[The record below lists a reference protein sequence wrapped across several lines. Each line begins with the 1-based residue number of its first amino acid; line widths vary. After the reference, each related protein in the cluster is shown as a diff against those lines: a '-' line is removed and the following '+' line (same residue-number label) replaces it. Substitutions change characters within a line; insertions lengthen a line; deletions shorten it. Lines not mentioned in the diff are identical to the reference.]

1 MRITSIL
8 ENQKI
13 EKRIAITPEIAKKY
27 ISLGFEVSLSENY
40 GNHLGI
46 KDEEYKE
53 LGVSISKDEKEIISS
68 ADIIVQLG
76 LLDDDKSSLF
86 KENQSFIGVLNPYEN
101 KDKINDLVKKNINT
115 FSLELLPRITRAQ
128 SMDILSSQA
137 NLAGYKAVVES
148 FAHFEKA
155 IPMMMTA
162 AGTIP
167 AAKVLVVGAG
177 VAGLQA
183 IATAKRMGAIVFA
196 TDVRLASKE
205 QVESLGGKFLTVEG
219 AENLETEG
227 GYAKEASD
235 DFKKKQEELLSETL
249 KKIDIV
255 VCTALIP
262 GKKAPIIIKEDMINN
277 MKAGSII
284 YDLAAIQG
292 GNTAHTKVD
301 EIVDKNG
308 VKIMGESNILNKLP
322 TSASNLYA
330 KNVFNFVSNLYDK
343 ENITLFKSLLRQ
355 ELNAAGLIINA
366 TLNLSLSH
374 TEANIIQETMIRFKI
389 AIDKLSEHI
398 QIKDPQKSIKRRSH
412 ETYILS
418 KTMRIRLAKKS
429 DIWLLYNWVNKIDSI
444 ENKLITNKKIPK
456 TDHKIWYENS
466 LKNKNRYIWI
476 IENQHIAIG
485 QLRFDINEDKKLC
498 FIDIYIDKEHRK
510 NNFGQNAYKSS
521 Y

>member
-1 MRITSIL
+1 MKIASIL
-8 ENQKI
+8 ENQI
-13 EKRIAITPEIAKKY
+13 FEKRIAITPEIAKKY
-27 ISLGFEVSLSENY
+27 ISLGLEVYLPENY
-40 GNHLGI
+40 GSHLGI
-46 KDEEYKE
+46 KDKDYKK
-53 LGVSISKDEKEIISS
+53 LGVSILNDENEIITS
-68 ADIIVQLG
+68 ADIIVQLS
-76 LLDDDKSSLF
+76 LLSDDKNSLL
-86 KENQSFIGVLNPYEN
+86 KENQTFIGVLNPYEN
-101 KDKINDLVKKNINT
+101 KDKLDYLVKKNLNT

-196 TDVRLASKE
+196 TDVRMASKE

-255 VCTALIP
+255 ICTALIP
-262 GKKAPIIIKEDMINN
+262 GKRAPVIIKEDMINN
-277 MKAGSII
+277 MMSGSII

-292 GNTAHTKVD
+292 GNTAFTKVD

-308 VKIMGESNILNKLP
+308 VKIMGENNILNKLP

-343 ENITLFKSLLRQ
+343 
-355 ELNAAGLIINA
+355 
-366 TLNLSLSH
+366 
-374 TEANIIQETMIRFKI
+374 
-389 AIDKLSEHI
+389 D
-398 QIKDPQKSIKRRSH
+398 
-412 ETYILS
+412 
-418 KTMRIRLAKKS
+418 
-429 DIWLLYNWVNKIDSI
+429 
-444 ENKLITNKKIPK
+444 NKKMNINL
-456 TDHKIWYENS
+456 DDE
-466 LKNKNRYIWI
+466 I
-476 IENQHIAIG
+476 IEKTLI
-485 QLRFDINEDKKLC
+485 K
-498 FIDIYIDKEHRK
+498 
-510 NNFGQNAYKSS
+510 
-521 Y
+521 

>member
-1 MRITSIL
+1 MKIASVL

-13 EKRIAITPEIAKKY
+13 EKRVAITPEIAKKY
-27 ISLGFEVSLSENY
+27 ISLGLEVLLPENY
-40 GNHLGI
+40 GSHLGFN
-46 KDEEYKE
+46 DEEYKE
-53 LGVSISKDEKEIISS
+53 LGVSISKDETEIISS

-76 LLDDDKSSLF
+76 LLDDGKNSLL
-86 KENQSFIGVLNPYEN
+86 KENQTFIGVLNPYEN
-101 KDKINDLVKKNINT
+101 KEKINDLVKKNINT

-196 TDVRLASKE
+196 TDVRMASKE

-227 GYAKEASD
+227 GYAKEASE
-235 DFKKKQEELLSETL
+235 DFKNKQQELLSETL

-255 VCTALIP
+255 ICTALIP
-262 GKKAPIIIKEDMINN
+262 GKKAPEIIKKDMINN
-277 MKAGSII
+277 MQPGSII

-301 EIVDKNG
+301 EIVNING
-308 VKIMGESNILNKLP
+308 VKIIGESNILNKLP

-343 ENITLFKSLLRQ
+343 EK
-355 ELNAAGLIINA
+355 
-366 TLNLSLSH
+366 
-374 TEANIIQETMIRFKI
+374 
-389 AIDKLSEHI
+389 
-398 QIKDPQKSIKRRSH
+398 
-412 ETYILS
+412 
-418 KTMRIRLAKKS
+418 
-429 DIWLLYNWVNKIDSI
+429 NKININLED
-444 ENKLITNKKIPK
+444 E
-456 TDHKIWYENS
+456 
-466 LKNKNRYIWI
+466 I
-476 IENQHIAIG
+476 IEKTLI
-485 QLRFDINEDKKLC
+485 K
-498 FIDIYIDKEHRK
+498 
-510 NNFGQNAYKSS
+510 
-521 Y
+521 